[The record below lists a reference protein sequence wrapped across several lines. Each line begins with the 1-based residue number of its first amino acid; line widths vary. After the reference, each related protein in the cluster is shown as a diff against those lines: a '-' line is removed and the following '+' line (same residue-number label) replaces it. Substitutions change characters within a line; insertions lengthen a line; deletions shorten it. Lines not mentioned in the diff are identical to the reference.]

1 MRMKKGVVASDDH
14 PFLDIPLQREE
25 GNAVTS
31 IRQLID
37 ICKGHRVYIQTHNFP
52 DPDAIASAFGLQK
65 LFAQFQIP
73 ATICYAG
80 KIDKLSAAKMLDTF
94 GIEMYSY
101 DVLKDTM
108 QETDYIICVD
118 SQKNAG
124 NILDFIGDEV
134 ACIDHHPIFVQTE
147 YLYQDIRQTGAC
159 ATLIAEY
166 FQRCGITPDGD
177 TATALLYGLKM
188 DTLQFSRGVTELD
201 IAMFGYLNPLCD
213 AEKMKH
219 LERNNMEYTD
229 LRAYG
234 EAIESI
240 ELYEKVGISYVSFSC
255 PDALIGMLAD
265 FILDLQEVEVAIVSS
280 MRADGIKISVRSE
293 DATVHAGE
301 LIREALRGIGD
312 GGGHAS
318 MAGGLIQKEKAV
330 QLGVFPEGKIQELFL
345 AALEQ
350 KK

>member
-1 MRMKKGVVASDDH
+1 MK
-14 PFLDIPLQREE
+14 
-25 GNAVTS
+25 S
-31 IRQLID
+31 IMKLID

-52 DPDAIASAFGLQK
+52 DPDAIASAYGLQK
-65 LFAQFQIP
+65 LLAQFQIP

-94 GIEMYSY
+94 EMELYSY

-124 NILDFIGDEV
+124 NIMDFIGNEV
-134 ACIDHHPIFVQTE
+134 ACIDHHPTFVQME
-147 YLYQDIRQTGAC
+147 YLYRDVRLTGAC
-159 ATLIAEY
+159 ATIVAEY
-166 FQRCGITPDGD
+166 FQRCGITPDSD

-201 IAMFGYLNPLCD
+201 IAMFGYLNPLCNH
-213 AEKMKH
+213 EKMQR

-234 EAIESI
+234 EAITSI
-240 ELYEKVGISYVSFSC
+240 EIYEKVGISYISFSC
-255 PDALIGMLAD
+255 PDALIGTLSD

-280 MRADGIKISVRSE
+280 VREDGIKLSVRSE
-293 DATVHAGE
+293 DAAIHAGE
-301 LIREALRGIGD
+301 LIREALQGVGD
-312 GGGHAS
+312 GGGHAA
-318 MAGGLIQKEKAV
+318 MAGGLIPKEKTAL
-330 QLGVFPEGKIQELFL
+330 LGAFPEGKIQELFL
-345 AALEQ
+345 AALER
-350 KK
+350 KKQDASDL